1 MKHKYNRYEFM
12 ITKANDWGIQCPL
25 LGGAWL
31 KWDKKMTQLCTDYW
45 EFQTWGHPL
54 LRCKY
59 TLIITT
65 EKKKKAFQAEKR
77 KELMLL
83 LLLLLHATCYML
95 NSLFLKTAKALAVE
109 TLSPCPSFSKY
120 ASLHPYLCRCLRE
133 RIYISKE
140 CTNEKKNLKKC
151 ADVEYFTAFIALWK
165 NSLLLGF
172 AFRVFSF
179 ISLFSTVII
188 PRSCS
193 SDRNPKTASFYLYIL
208 PTKQVREGDK
218 ERRLMV
224 IIAPKDPPPPPK

>member
-1 MKHKYNRYEFM
+1 MH
-12 ITKANDWGIQCPL
+12 WL
-25 LGGAWL
+25 LGVSDL
-31 KWDKKMTQLCTDYW
+31 RPPLTSMQIYTDHNNRK
-45 EFQTWGHPL
+45 E
-54 LRCKY
+54 
-59 TLIITT
+59 
-65 EKKKKAFQAEKR
+65 EKGFSSRKEKR
-77 KELMLL
+77 VDAAT
-83 LLLLLHATCYML
+83 ATCYML

-109 TLSPCPSFSKY
+109 TLSPWPSFSKY

>member
-1 MKHKYNRYEFM
+1 M

-109 TLSPCPSFSKY
+109 TLSPWPSFSKY

-140 CTNEKKNLKKC
+140 CTNEKKSVQMLNTLLHLLPFERTRFC
-151 ADVEYFTAFIALWK
+151 WALLFV
-165 NSLLLGF
+165 SFLL
-172 AFRVFSF
+172 FRFF
-179 ISLFSTVII
+179 Q
-188 PRSCS
+188 P
-193 SDRNPKTASFYLYIL
+193 
-208 PTKQVREGDK
+208 
-218 ERRLMV
+218 
-224 IIAPKDPPPPPK
+224 